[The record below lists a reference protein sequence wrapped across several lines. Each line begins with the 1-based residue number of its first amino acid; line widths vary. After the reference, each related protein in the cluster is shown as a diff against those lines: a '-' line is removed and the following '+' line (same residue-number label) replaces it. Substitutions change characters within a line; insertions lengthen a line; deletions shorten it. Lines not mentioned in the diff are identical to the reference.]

1 MTPEEFK
8 SLRQQLGLNQTEL
21 AREWG
26 VTDRA
31 VRRWEAG
38 HSPVPPVAA
47 YCLRIMAQAVSFHQ
61 AVAKAV
67 EEVS

>member
-38 HSPVPPVAA
+38 HSPVPPIAA
-47 YCLRIMAQAVSFHQ
+47 YCLRMLAGLKQCMEA
-61 AVAKAV
+61 A
-67 EEVS
+67 

>member
-1 MTPEEFK
+1 MTKIMTKEEFK
-8 SLRQQLGLNQTEL
+8 ALRMQLGFNQTDL

-26 VTDRA
+26 VTDRS

-38 HSPVPPVAA
+38 DAPISPIVA
-47 YCLRIMAQAVSFHQ
+47 YCLRMMA
-61 AVAKAV
+61 